1 MNILIIGAPGTGKGT
16 MSEKLIEKYGIVH
29 VSTGDMLRE
38 SVKNGTEVG
47 KKAHGY
53 MERGELVP
61 YEVIHDIILERFA
74 QKDMENGILMDGYPR
89 TLAQAEDLDTILA
102 SLGKKVD
109 CVLNL
114 ELDEQVLIGRITGRR
129 TCPNCKAIYHI
140 QNMPPK
146 VEGIC
151 DICGSKLVT
160 RKDDTVESL
169 RVRLDAYHESTKD
182 VIGYYEKQGIVKN
195 INADQSVEKVFED
208 ITEALGECND

>member
-61 YEVIHDIILERFA
+61 DEVIHDIILERFA

-151 DICGSKLVT
+151 DICGSQLVT

>member
-61 YEVIHDIILERFA
+61 DEVIHDIILERFA

-89 TLAQAEDLDTILA
+89 TLAQAEDLDSILA

-114 ELDEQVLIGRITGRR
+114 ELDEEILIGRVTGRR

-146 VEGIC
+146 VEGVC
-151 DICGSKLVT
+151 DICGSQLVT

-169 RVRLDAYHESTKD
+169 RVRLEAYHESTKD
-182 VIGYYEKQGIVKN
+182 VIGYYANKGIVKT
-195 INADQSVEKVFED
+195 INADQSVEKVFAD
-208 ITEALGECND
+208 IVEALGECND

>member
-1 MNILIIGAPGTGKGT
+1 

-61 YEVIHDIILERFA
+61 DEVIHDIILERFA
-74 QKDMENGILMDGYPR
+74 QKDMDNGILMDGYPR
-89 TLAQAEDLDTILA
+89 TLAQAEDLDSILA

-114 ELDEQVLIGRITGRR
+114 ELDEKILIERITGRR

-140 QNMPPK
+140 KNMPPK
-146 VEGIC
+146 VEGVC
-151 DICGSKLVT
+151 DICGSQLVT

-169 RVRLDAYHESTKD
+169 RVRLEAYHESTKD
-182 VIGYYEKQGIVKN
+182 VIGYYANKGIVKT
-195 INADQSVEKVFED
+195 INADQSVEKVFAD
-208 ITEALGECND
+208 IVEALGECND

>member
-61 YEVIHDIILERFA
+61 DEVIHDIILERFA

>member
-61 YEVIHDIILERFA
+61 DEVIHDIILERFA

-89 TLAQAEDLDTILA
+89 TLAQAEDLDSILA

-114 ELDEQVLIGRITGRR
+114 ELDEEILIGRVTGRR

-140 QNMPPK
+140 QNKPPK
-146 VEGIC
+146 VEGVC
-151 DICGSKLVT
+151 DICGSQLVT

-169 RVRLDAYHESTKD
+169 RVRLEAYHESTKD
-182 VIGYYEKQGIVKN
+182 VIGYYANKGIVKT
-195 INADQSVEKVFED
+195 INADQSVEKVFAD
-208 ITEALGECND
+208 IVEALGECND

>member
-61 YEVIHDIILERFA
+61 DEVIHDIILERFA

-89 TLAQAEDLDTILA
+89 TLAQAEDLDSILA

-114 ELDEQVLIGRITGRR
+114 ELDEEILIGRVTGRR

-140 QNMPPK
+140 QNKPPK
-146 VEGIC
+146 VEGVC
-151 DICGSKLVT
+151 DICGSQLVT

-169 RVRLDAYHESTKD
+169 QVRLEAYHESTKD
-182 VIGYYEKQGIVKN
+182 VIGYYANKGIVKT
-195 INADQSVEKVFED
+195 INADQSVEKVFAD
-208 ITEALGECND
+208 IVEALGECND

>member
-61 YEVIHDIILERFA
+61 DEVIHDIILERFA
-74 QKDMENGILMDGYPR
+74 QKDMDNGILMDGYPR
-89 TLAQAEDLDTILA
+89 TLAQAEDLDSILA

-114 ELDEQVLIGRITGRR
+114 ELDEKILIERITGRR

-140 QNMPPK
+140 KNMPPK
-146 VEGIC
+146 VEGVC
-151 DICGSKLVT
+151 DICGSQLVT

-182 VIGYYEKQGIVKN
+182 VIGYYANKGIVKT
-195 INADQSVEKVFED
+195 INADQSVEKVFAD
-208 ITEALGECND
+208 IVEALGECDD

>member
-61 YEVIHDIILERFA
+61 DEVIHDIILERFA

-151 DICGSKLVT
+151 DICGSQLVT

-195 INADQSVEKVFED
+195 INADQSVEKVFAD

>member
-61 YEVIHDIILERFA
+61 DEVIHDIILERFA
-74 QKDMENGILMDGYPR
+74 QKDMDNGILMDGYPR
-89 TLAQAEDLDTILA
+89 TLAQAEDLDSILA

-114 ELDEQVLIGRITGRR
+114 ELDEKILIERITGRR

-140 QNMPPK
+140 KNKPPK
-146 VEGIC
+146 VEGVC
-151 DICGSKLVT
+151 DICGSQLVT

-182 VIGYYEKQGIVKN
+182 VIGYYANKGIVKT
-195 INADQSVEKVFED
+195 INADQSVEKVFAD
-208 ITEALGECND
+208 IVEALGECND

>member
-1 MNILIIGAPGTGKGT
+1 
-16 MSEKLIEKYGIVH
+16 
-29 VSTGDMLRE
+29 
-38 SVKNGTEVG
+38 
-47 KKAHGY
+47 

-61 YEVIHDIILERFA
+61 DEVIHDIILERFA

-151 DICGSKLVT
+151 DICGSQLVT